1 MLLLCRILF
10 QLTLL
15 GVLGTQVAK
24 VEDFI
29 TGIAGDGVRLPCCFI
44 SDTRNL
50 NLVQI
55 TWLKK
60 AATRDVNLAV
70 YNPQFG
76 ISYPDGSNRF
86 SLSNATPT
94 DCTLTINP
102 LQLSDEGLY
111 YCEVNTFPNGKHESK
126 TNLTVLVKPLTELLA
141 VPAAASFSEAPVAH
155 CTAANGKPAAVIT
168 WSDRIPGNATFT
180 RMENTNGTV
189 TVLSQ
194 YRIIPNR
201 MDDGKNVTCFI
212 SHNAFTDA
220 MDLTVALSIRY
231 RPEITIRGYDGNWYV
246 KSSNRSLECL
256 AKANPPVRSY
266 RWTMSTGSL
275 PPTVHV
281 KDNRLFIT
289 QIDYSVNGTWI
300 CEATNAIG
308 KGRSEITVVVKAMD
322 SRTAVHFTGEPFA
335 STLAYIVVGTLVTVL
350 LIVVSVTIT
359 VTKTRR
365 ETSVT
370 RKEVK
375 VHPENDREF
384 AVFATLNLKVVDN
397 ATSSSKEARN
407 QEATV
412 VADLSAD

>member
-126 TNLTVLVKPLTELLA
+126 TNLTVL
-141 VPAAASFSEAPVAH
+141 
-155 CTAANGKPAAVIT
+155 
-168 WSDRIPGNATFT
+168 D
-180 RMENTNGTV
+180 
-189 TVLSQ
+189 
-194 YRIIPNR
+194 
-201 MDDGKNVTCFI
+201 
-212 SHNAFTDA
+212 
-220 MDLTVALSIRY
+220 